1 MNTNLTRATEIVC
14 ETVTLLSADAAAAA
28 VTALDSAGLLV
39 DPARSYGV
47 LLHRTPSGWAPT
59 DQRLTEL
66 EEQALAWDASCQH
79 ARQVAAAIEALLKG
93 RPEFLRVQV
102 DGDRLIVSLHITDQA
117 QWAGWRR
124 FFGVQHDPGRQLPHV
139 QAGEGYRDGV
149 RVTLLGYDMPQAQ
162 ADAAARAGQPY
173 EFDGIIYD
181 LARPLRDTDGGIW
194 HHQGDREDGMPL
206 LSLAGRMERCSL
218 ANTVWQAGPLT
229 PVTDT
234 PSTQVN
240 PVTEDSSG
248 GEAA

>member
-1 MNTNLTRATEIVC
+1 MNSNLPRATQLVREAI
-14 ETVTLLSADAAAAA
+14 SAPSSDTAAA
-28 VTALDSAGLLV
+28 VVQALNAAGLLA
-39 DPARSYGV
+39 DPERSYGM
-47 LLHRTPSGWAPT
+47 LLRRTPSGWTPS
-59 DQRLTEL
+59 DQPLTEL

-79 ARQVAAAIEALLKG
+79 ARQVATTVEALLKG
-93 RPEFLRVQV
+93 SPEFLRVQV

-117 QWAGWRR
+117 QWAGWRQY
-124 FFGVQHDPGRQLPHV
+124 FAVQHEPNRKLPHV

-162 ADAAARAGQPY
+162 ADAAARAKQPY
-173 EFDGIIYD
+173 EFDGIVYD
-181 LARPLRDTDGGIW
+181 LARPLRDANGGIW
-194 HHQGDREDGMPL
+194 HHQGEREDGMPL

-229 PVTDT
+229 PVSDT

-240 PVTEDSSG
+240 PVIEQGVG

>member
-1 MNTNLTRATEIVC
+1 MNKNLTRATEIVC

-59 DQRLTEL
+59 DQPLTEL

-79 ARQVAAAIEALLKG
+79 ARQVASAIETLLKG
-93 RPEFLRVQV
+93 SPEFLRIQV

-117 QWAGWRR
+117 QWAGWRHY
-124 FFGVQHDPGRQLPHV
+124 FAVQHEPNRKLPHV

-149 RVTLLGYDMPQAQ
+149 RVTLLGYDLPQTQ
-162 ADAAARAGQPY
+162 ADAAARAKRPY
-173 EFDGIIYD
+173 EFDGIVYD
-181 LARPLRDTDGGIW
+181 LARPLRDADGGIW
-194 HHQGDREDGMPL
+194 HHQGEREDGMPM

-234 PSTQVN
+234 PTQVN
-240 PVTEDSSG
+240 PITENG